1 MAKSSASPGSR
12 TQSSWMSPTSAPTGN
27 AYSAAVSQQAGD
39 YDKIMGN
46 YQSLFG
52 NAQQTG
58 KSQSTKFSPLS
69 AKTVGF
75 QGSSPYAPTQDFT
88 NLKSKLTE
96 NSETGGY
103 SGQEISD
110 LRARGISPIRAIYS
124 AALRNLSRQK
134 NVAGGYSP
142 NYGALQAK
150 LAREQSSQIGEQT
163 IRTNADIADRTAS
176 GRQAAISQLSPL
188 VGRENELSNSITQN
202 NAQGQQRVAE
212 LNTAEMSNV
221 DKINAEMTME
231 ADRLNRDGSTNA
243 FQQQLAANQGMQ
255 SLYGTTPALTQTFG
269 NQMLA
274 SNQQNLQGQQAI
286 SSAAQNRANTGLNL
300 IGQSKRYGTGSNSRL
315 G

>member
-1 MAKSSASPGSR
+1 MAYGASAIELPYASKPA
-12 TQSSWMSPTSAPTGN
+12 SWMNPTTAPTGN
-27 AYSAAVSQQAGD
+27 PYSAAVSQQAGD

-46 YQSLFG
+46 YESLFKTG
-52 NAQQTG
+52 RENRAQ
-58 KSQSTKFSPLS
+58 SQSQFSPLS
-69 AKTVGF
+69 ARTVDF
-75 QGSSPYAPTQDFT
+75 QGASPYAPTQDFT

-103 SGQEISD
+103 SGEEISN
-110 LRARGISPIRAIYS
+110 LRARGISPIRAIYA

-134 NVAGGYSP
+134 NVTGGYSP

-163 IRTNADIADRTAS
+163 IRANADIADRQAS

-188 VGRENELSNSITQN
+188 VGRENELSNSVTQS

-212 LNTAEMSNV
+212 LNAAEGSNV
-221 DKINAEMTME
+221 DKINAQMAME
-231 ADRLNRDGSTNA
+231 AERLNREGATNA
-243 FQQQLAANQGMQ
+243 FQQQLGATQGMQ

-274 SNQQNLQGQQAI
+274 SNAQNLQGQQAV
-286 SSAAQNRANTGLNL
+286 SGAAQNRANTGLNM
-300 IGQSKRYGTGSNSRL
+300 ISKLYPNGFRL